1 MTHKIYIYIWLI
13 LWMFFQD
20 VNSLRDTEASLQ
32 DTATLIGQVI
42 NLLPESL
49 PEYSLAINLVELV
62 NELM

>member
-1 MTHKIYIYIWLI
+1 MDFSFNPTPGTMIFI
-13 LWMFFQD
+13 FFQD
-20 VNSLRDTEASLQ
+20 VNNLRDTEASLQ